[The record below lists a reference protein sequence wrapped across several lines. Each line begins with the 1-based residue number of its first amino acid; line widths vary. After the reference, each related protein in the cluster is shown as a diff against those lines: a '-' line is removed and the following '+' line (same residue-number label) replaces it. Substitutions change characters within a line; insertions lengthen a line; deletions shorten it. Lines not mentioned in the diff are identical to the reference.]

1 MTDDVVDSSR
11 LHIRTYPT
19 THNITDTHTT
29 QDQQFKL
36 QHVYSSKFHFQTPHP
51 PCPNSPPEQT
61 TWRTPVSSPATH
73 NTSKAPLKYVLPPP
87 FHCYFLTHLLCTPS
101 LTYTPSGNNRQ
112 RNRQPS
118 VGDLRR
124 AGQEP
129 SHRRD
134 EGREREQ
141 GRREP
146 GAGGRGGDCGED
158 CGVRGDAE
166 GGGGE

>member
-1 MTDDVVDSSR
+1 MSQQ
-11 LHIRTYPT
+11 PT
-19 THNITDTHTT
+19 GTNNMENPSLIAGHA
-29 QDQQFKL
+29 Q
-36 QHVYSSKFHFQTPHP
+36 
-51 PCPNSPPEQT
+51 
-61 TWRTPVSSPATH
+61 
-73 NTSKAPLKYVLPPP
+73 YVKGAAEVRPPPP